1 MRAVAI
7 EEFGGPEKIQGM
19 DLPRPKP
26 SKGEVLVRV
35 VAAGVNPVD
44 WKIRE
49 GKLAGWLPHAFPLVL
64 GWDAAGVVEELG
76 EGATRFR
83 KGDRVWTFARKPV
96 VQWGC
101 YAEYLAVAEES
112 VALMPSKLLY
122 EEAAA
127 FPAAALTAF
136 QALFDRPGI
145 ESGSRVLVHAAAG
158 GVGHFAVQLAKHA
171 GAFVYGTAG
180 PDNQAFVMELG
191 ATGAIDY
198 RKEDFVEAAQRDCP
212 GGFDLVLDGVGGET
226 LTRSY
231 DLVKP
236 GGRLVSIVDEPDG
249 EKARERGVGA
259 ELHVVSPS
267 AEQLGIISRLVDQGS
282 LRCHVQRIFRLAEAA
297 EAHKLGAEGHVR
309 GKLVLNV

>member
-1 MRAVAI
+1 MAI
-7 EEFGGPEKIQGM
+7 EEFGGPEKIQVM
-19 DLPRPKP
+19 ELPRPKP
-26 SKGEVLVRV
+26 SKGEVLLRV
-35 VAAGVNPVD
+35 VACGVNPVD

-49 GKLAGWLPHAFPLVL
+49 GKLADWLPHAFPLVL

-76 EGATRFR
+76 EGSTRFR

-112 VALMPSKLLY
+112 VALMPAKLLY

-127 FPAAALTAF
+127 YPAAALTAF
-136 QALFDRPGI
+136 QALFDKQGI

-158 GVGHFAVQLAKHA
+158 GVGHFAIQLAKHA
-171 GAFVYGTAG
+171 GAYVYGTAG
-180 PDNQAFVMELG
+180 PENQAFVMELG

-212 GGFDLVLDGVGGET
+212 GGFDLVLDAVGGET
-226 LTRSY
+226 LARSF

-236 GGRLVSIVDEPDG
+236 GGRLVSIVEEPDA
-249 EKARERGVGA
+249 EKGQQRGVGA
-259 ELHVVSPS
+259 ELQVVMPN

-282 LRCHVQRIFRLAEAA
+282 LRTHVQKIFQLTEAA
-297 EAHKLGAEGHVR
+297 EAHKTVAEGHVR

>member
-44 WKIRE
+44 WKIRA
-49 GKLAGWLPHAFPLVL
+49 GKLAEWLPHAFPLVL

-212 GGFDLVLDGVGGET
+212 GGFDLVLDGVGGQT
-226 LTRSY
+226 LTRSF

-267 AEQLGIISRLVDQGS
+267 AEQLGIIARLVDQGS